1 MHVVRVIA
9 DDGVGC
15 RYMYP
20 STDSPRYLAGGS
32 ATAGV
37 CLACAAMALAVRFCL
52 KRENAKLEMA
62 EEREDEEGAAVGQ
75 GEDVRAAGFR
85 YII

>member
-1 MHVVRVIA
+1 
-9 DDGVGC
+9 
-15 RYMYP
+15 MYP

-37 CLACAAMALAVRFCL
+37 CLACAAMALVVRFCL